1 MADINVERKG
11 PSVWPWIIGLIV
23 LALLIWL
30 LTELFSDDADTAA
43 VVTDPVAT
51 EPMATTPPTDPTMT
65 AAAGMENL
73 PAEVQTYLTSC
84 TEQGG
89 TPAGD
94 MAAEHQFTVSCFEQL
109 HAAMNA
115 VSTTQATT
123 RADAT
128 APLETMHSSVQQ
140 LQASDPSATN
150 HSNLTRDAAT
160 SAANAFQAIRGGTAG
175 TVQQSAEGIQAD
187 TQLLQQRDAV
197 HNFFREAGNELRSL
211 AAAGGATR

>member
-11 PSVWPWIIGLIV
+11 PSVWPWILGLIV

-43 VVTDPVAT
+43 VVTEPVAT
-51 EPMATTPPTDPTMT
+51 EPLATTPPADPAAG

-73 PAEVQTYLTSC
+73 PTEVQSYLTAC
-84 TEQGG
+84 TQQGG

-94 MAAEHQFTVSCFEQL
+94 MAAEHQFTVSCFQQL

-115 VSTTQATT
+115 VATTQTT
-123 RADAT
+123 AGTDVTERLQA
-128 APLETMHSSVQQ
+128 MHTSVQQ

-150 HSNLTRDAAT
+150 HSNLTRDAAV
-160 SAANAFQAIRGGTAG
+160 SAANAFQSVRGTTAAS
-175 TVQQSAEGIQAD
+175 VQQAAEGIRAE
-187 TQLLQQRDAV
+187 TQLLEQRDAV

-211 AAAGGATR
+211 PTAGGATI